1 MILKNI
7 YISTVQISILTY
19 IIYAIRNLIVFE
31 ILKTKVRMTDKEI
44 EKDTK
49 DFPLQ
54 LIKFVNILKNNPIL
68 ILILY
73 IAILFIPLFN
83 VIFSISQLK
92 EIFE

>member
-31 ILKTKVRMTDKEI
+31 ILKTKVRITDKEI

-49 DFPLQ
+49 DFPPQ
-54 LIKFVNILKNNPIL
+54 LIKFLNILNNNPIL
-68 ILILY
+68 ILIL
-73 IAILFIPLFN
+73 FITVIFVPLFN
-83 VIFSISQLK
+83 IIFSISQLK